1 MNKVLSQGTLYI
13 EGQPMLMKAWG
24 RTTKN
29 VDSNPLWVKLQK
41 IPDCYWTQLGL
52 SWLCSFIGRPLCVDE
67 LTSNLDILPF
77 SMMCV
82 NYKIGDELPDKISVE
97 VLDPVTEKKS
107 IAEVLVQ
114 YPYKPLVCTGC
125 HSLGHKVGAFP
136 STKRVWW

>member
-1 MNKVLSQGTLYI
+1 MS
-13 EGQPMLMKAWG
+13 
-24 RTTKN
+24 
-29 VDSNPLWVKLQK
+29 
-41 IPDCYWTQLGL
+41 
-52 SWLCSFIGRPLCVDE
+52 
-67 LTSNLDILPF
+67 TSNLDILPF

-82 NYKIGDELPDKISVE
+82 NYMDKISVE

-114 YPYKPLVCTGC
+114 YPYKPLVCTDC